1 MRFLYVRLVGYIGLY
16 SGLGLKQIDIDFGK
30 AKNKICIISGP
41 NGVGKSTII
50 NALNLMPDDNSCFIP
65 SMEASKYL
73 KLTDG
78 FNIYDITMV
87 HGINNH
93 NERTTT
99 KVSILKNGAELNP
112 NGNVRSYKE
121 IIQNEFE
128 LDANYSVLS
137 KIGGNDRGIA
147 DKTPAERKKIV
158 SSIISSLEVYNN
170 IYKVLNK
177 KANTLKS
184 FINNLGYKIQ
194 NIGSEES
201 LNSTLAGIKSRTNS
215 LTKSLEETKASL
227 TKSKTIID
235 MVDPDGAIQQR
246 LDELNNE
253 LKDLKEQII
262 VLEVKL
268 QKNQL
273 DKTPEELQE
282 AIKIA
287 EYDQTRLLTEI
298 SSISENITNI
308 KTDIEQ
314 LQNKINKSSSDIN
327 PELKTQLDYTKDKI
341 NNLQSLFNGIN
352 IDDVSKD
359 EIDFIIK
366 FCNDLIYKIDNLKS
380 DEKIYTII
388 DACNWMLDS
397 NNSIDDECKKLE
409 DRIDHLNDDINYFQK
424 QLDSVNNDIDKSK
437 SLDQRPKKCKINIC
451 PFISEALHIVENYGS
466 KEDMMKYQSN
476 VASKVDFGVDNL
488 NKAKAQLIQLQST
501 KNVMSKLQVIIDSI
515 TINSAILSKFPVT
528 KRLTEPN
535 MFIIDIKNQYMF
547 PELRDMNKYIDMSNS
562 IVEYKSMSKILS
574 DLEAEYKIQSGT
586 EKLIKQFETELSD
599 KNNKLESLYQKFDQK
614 RKEKDFNDELLAG
627 LNKQLQ
633 VALQLQAD
641 QNELQEEYKH
651 KSKIENEIQSINVK
665 LQSSVNEFNNIT
677 VMTDKYNKLITE
689 LNPLSENQRQ
699 IESKLDMLKSFQNE
713 YNQYKDQYNLID
725 ILRKYSS
732 PTSGGIQSLFMSIYM
747 DKTLDTV
754 NQLLGMIFH
763 GQYQILQYV
772 INEDEFRIPFVGNG
786 MIVDDISNGSTSQVC
801 IMGMIINLV
810 LFTSGSN
817 KYNIVSLDEI
827 DGGLDHENRYL
838 FVNILQ
844 QICNILNIDQLF
856 IISHSVESALQAV
869 DVVLLSDQEYYVD
882 QFAAANIIWQYK
894 KG

>member
-201 LNSTLAGIKSRTNS
+201 LNSILAGIKSRTNS

-253 LKDLKEQII
+253 LKQLKDKII
-262 VLEVKL
+262 SLEVKI
-268 QKNQL
+268 QKTQS
-273 DKTPEELQE
+273 DKAPDELQE

-287 EYDQTRLLTEI
+287 ESDQTRLLTEI

-476 VASKVDFGVDNL
+476 VASKIDFGVDNL

-651 KSKIENEIQSINVK
+651 KSEIESEIQSINVK

-869 DVVLLSDQEYYVD
+869 DVVLLSDQEYYID

>member
-16 SGLGLKQIDIDFGK
+16 SGLGLKQIDIDFSK
-30 AKNKICIISGP
+30 AKNKICVISGP

-99 KVSILKNGAELNP
+99 KVSILKNGVELNP

-253 LKDLKEQII
+253 LKQLKDKII
-262 VLEVKL
+262 SLEVKI
-268 QKNQL
+268 QKTQS
-273 DKTPEELQE
+273 DKAPDELQE

-287 EYDQTRLLTEI
+287 ESDQTRLLTEI

-476 VASKVDFGVDNL
+476 VASKIDFGVDNL

-651 KSKIENEIQSINVK
+651 KSEIESEIQSINVK

-677 VMTDKYNKLITE
+677 VMRDKYNKLITE

>member
-30 AKNKICIISGP
+30 AKNKICVISGP

-99 KVSILKNGAELNP
+99 KVSILKNGVELNP

-201 LNSTLAGIKSRTNS
+201 LNSILAGIKSRTNS

-235 MVDPDGAIQQR
+235 MADPDGAIQQR

-287 EYDQTRLLTEI
+287 ESDQTRLLTEI

-314 LQNKINKSSSDIN
+314 LQNKINKSNSDIN

-352 IDDVSKD
+352 IDDISKD

-488 NKAKAQLIQLQST
+488 NKAKVQLIQLQST

-651 KSKIENEIQSINVK
+651 KSEIENEIQSINVK

-677 VMTDKYNKLITE
+677 VMTDKYNKLIAE

>member
-30 AKNKICIISGP
+30 AKNKICVISGP

-99 KVSILKNGAELNP
+99 KVSILKNGVELNP

-201 LNSTLAGIKSRTNS
+201 LNSILAGIKSRTNS

-246 LDELNNE
+246 LDKLNNE

-287 EYDQTRLLTEI
+287 ESDQTRLLTEI

-352 IDDVSKD
+352 IDDISKD

-397 NNSIDDECKKLE
+397 NNSIDNECKKLE

-476 VASKVDFGVDNL
+476 VASKIDFGVDNL

-614 RKEKDFNDELLAG
+614 RKEKEFNDILLAG
-627 LNKQLQ
+627 LNDQFQ
-633 VALQLQAD
+633 TALQIQTD
-641 QNELQEEYKH
+641 KNNLQEKYKH
-651 KSKIENEIQSINVK
+651 KSEIETEIQSINKK
-665 LQSSVNEFNNIT
+665 LQSSANEFNNIS
-677 VMTDKYNKLITE
+677 VMTDKYNKLVAE
-689 LNPLSENQRQ
+689 LEPLSKNQRQ
-699 IESKLDMLKSFQNE
+699 VESKFDMLKSFQNE

-772 INEDEFRIPFVGNG
+772 INEDEFRIPFIGNG

>member
-30 AKNKICIISGP
+30 AKNKICVISGP

-99 KVSILKNGAELNP
+99 KVSILKNGVELNP

-201 LNSTLAGIKSRTNS
+201 LNSILAGIKSRTNS

-253 LKDLKEQII
+253 LKDLKDQII
-262 VLEVKL
+262 VLDVKL

-287 EYDQTRLLTEI
+287 ESDQTRLLTEI

-314 LQNKINKSSSDIN
+314 LQNKINKSNSDIN
-327 PELKTQLDYTKDKI
+327 PELKKRLDDTKSRI
-341 NNLQSLFNGIN
+341 IELQSLFNGIN
-352 IDDVSKD
+352 IDEVSKD
-359 EIDFIIK
+359 EIDFVIK
-366 FCNDLIYKIDNLKS
+366 FSNNLIYKITTLKE
-380 DEKIYTII
+380 DEKINII
-388 DACNWMLDS
+388 NNACEWIMQSDR
-397 NNSIDDECKKLE
+397 SIDDECNRVKE
-409 DRIDHLNDDINYFQK
+409 QIDHLNDDVDYFQK
-424 QLDSVNNDIDKSK
+424 QLDIVNNDIDRAK
-437 SLDQRPKKCKINIC
+437 SLDQRPKKCKNNTC
-451 PFISEALHIVENYGS
+451 PFISDALRVVE
-466 KEDMMKYQSN
+466 KYNSREHMLEFQST
-476 VASKVDFGVDNL
+476 VAQKIDACTKSL
-488 NKAKAQLIQLQST
+488 AIAKDQLSELQET
-501 KNVMSKLQVIIDSI
+501 KNVIVKLQIILDSI
-515 TINSAILSKFPVT
+515 KMNSAILSKFPVT
-528 KRLTEPN
+528 ERLTKPN
-535 MFIIDIKNQYMF
+535 MFLIDLKNQYMF
-547 PELRDMNKYIDMSNS
+547 LELRDMNRYIDMSNS
-562 IVEYKSMSKILS
+562 IIEYKSMSKILS

-599 KNNKLESLYQKFDQK
+599 KNSKLDSLYKKFDQK
-614 RKEKDFNDELLAG
+614 RKEKEFNDVLLAG
-627 LNKQLQ
+627 LNDQFQ
-633 VALQLQAD
+633 TALQIQTD
-641 QNELQEEYKH
+641 KNNLQEKYKH
-651 KSKIENEIQSINVK
+651 KSEIETEIQSINKK
-665 LQSSVNEFNNIT
+665 LQSSANEFNNIS
-677 VMTDKYNKLITE
+677 VMTDKYNKLVAE
-689 LNPLSENQRQ
+689 LEPLSENQRQ
-699 IESKLDMLKSFQNE
+699 VESKFDMLKSFQNE

-869 DVVLLSDQEYYVD
+869 DVVLLSDQEYYID